1 LGAAAAGIAT
11 PPAPPK
17 VESLPAFAPA
27 RIPPEEIEAAVERVI
42 ERKLGG
48 TIEATILRVIETAVT
63 REIDRLKQLLLEDD
77 KP

>member
-1 LGAAAAGIAT
+1 MAPEAGIVI
-11 PPAPPK
+11 PRSSPGPRNLL
-17 VESLPAFAPA
+17 SAPA

-63 REIDRLKQLLLEDD
+63 REIERLKQLLLEDET
-77 KP
+77 P